1 MLLNVTE
8 NIVFVTFCVKFYLKH
23 LKTVIFRLFF
33 CFVCMLLLLNCM
45 NVKFSFHAGDDCL
58 I

>member
-1 MLLNVTE
+1 MLLSVTE

-33 CFVCMLLLLNCM
+33 VSCVCFCYLISCMS
-45 NVKFSFHAGDDCL
+45 SFLFMPAM
-58 I
+58 IV